1 MSPFRFPFS
10 FPLFVSPSSAE
21 FLDPAAASRMCHG
34 WSRKGMFGAEI
45 GQFPMP
51 RDEIKRLRCETLV
64 SGKSGFF
71 RCSAVG
77 EVF

>member
-1 MSPFRFPFS
+1 
-10 FPLFVSPSSAE
+10 
-21 FLDPAAASRMCHG
+21 
-34 WSRKGMFGAEI
+34 MFGAEI